1 MLPNV
6 LNLGHESHAMTERIL
21 EVVDV
26 HRHYEMGGETI
37 AALDGVSFGLDRGEY
52 VAIVGRSGS
61 GKSTLMNV
69 LGCLDQPTGGCYRLG
84 GQDVQTLSDDA
95 LSDLRNRHIGFV
107 FQNFQLL
114 PRASALANVALPL
127 LYRGVARREREARAR
142 EALERVRLGERLS
155 HRPNELSGG
164 QRQRVAIARALV
176 GEPSLLLADEPCG
189 NLDSSTGESIMELFA
204 ALNQAGNTIVLV
216 THEPDIASQCPRVIQ
231 ISDGRIVSDAAP
243 ASQEPRR

>member
-1 MLPNV
+1 
-6 LNLGHESHAMTERIL
+6 MTERIL

-26 HRHYEMGGETI
+26 HRHYQMGGETI
-37 AALDGVSFGLDRGEY
+37 TALAGISFGIDRGEY

-69 LGCLDQPTGGCYRLG
+69 LGCLDQPTGGSYRLG

-95 LSDLRNRHIGFV
+95 LSEVRNRHIGFV

-114 PRASALANVALPL
+114 SRASALTNVALPL

-142 EALERVRLGERLS
+142 EALNRVKLGERVK

-176 GEPSLLLADEPCG
+176 GDPSLLLADEPCG
-189 NLDSSTGESIMELFA
+189 NLDSATGESIMELFA
-204 ALNQAGNTIVLV
+204 ALHQAGNTIVMV
-216 THEPDIASQCPRVIQ
+216 THEPDIASRCPRVIQ
-231 ISDGRIVSDAAP
+231 LRDGRIESDGPGAAAVSGEQRP
-243 ASQEPRR
+243 